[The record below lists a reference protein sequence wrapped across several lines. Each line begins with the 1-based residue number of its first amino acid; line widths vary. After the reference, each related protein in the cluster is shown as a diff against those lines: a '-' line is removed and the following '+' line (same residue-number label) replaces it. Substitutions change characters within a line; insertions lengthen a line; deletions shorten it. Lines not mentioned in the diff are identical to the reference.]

1 MSIMKKVLTLF
12 VLSVLSVCILGACS
26 QSRSKTY
33 EGDIDGKHVL
43 TTLTYKKNKVIKQST
58 VSTLK
63 YDDLG
68 MSKQEGEKSFKDY
81 RPLKG
86 EKGVTYT
93 LSSRH
98 QKIVENIDID
108 YNKANLKNVSRYF
121 ALAHY
126 SKNYKKVTMDGT
138 VKELKKIGFQKKSNM
153 NEE

>member
-1 MSIMKKVLTLF
+1 MSMMKKVLTLF
-12 VLSVLSVCILGACS
+12 VLLVLSVSILGACT

-33 EGDIDGKHVL
+33 EGDIEGKHVL
-43 TTLTYKKNKVIKQST
+43 TTLTYKNNKVIKQST

-63 YDDLG
+63 YEDLG
-68 MSKQEGEKSFKDY
+68 MSKQEGKTSFKDY

-86 EKGVTYT
+86 KKGVTYT
-93 LSSRH
+93 LSSKH

-108 YNKANLKNVSRYF
+108 YNKANLKDVSRYF
-121 ALAHY
+121 TLAHY

-153 NEE
+153 KEE

>member
-1 MSIMKKVLTLF
+1 
-12 VLSVLSVCILGACS
+12 
-26 QSRSKTY
+26 
-33 EGDIDGKHVL
+33 
-43 TTLTYKKNKVIKQST
+43 
-58 VSTLK
+58 
-63 YDDLG
+63 

-93 LSSRH
+93 LSSKH

-108 YNKANLKNVSRYF
+108 YNKANLKDVSRYF

>member
-1 MSIMKKVLTLF
+1 MMKKFLTLF
-12 VLSVLSVCILGACS
+12 ALLVLSVSILGACS

-43 TTLTYKKNKVIKQST
+43 TTLTYKNNKVIKQST

-68 MSKQEGEKSFKDY
+68 MSKKEGKKTFKDH
-81 RPLKG
+81 RPLKDK
-86 EKGVTYT
+86 KGVSYE
-93 LSSRH
+93 LDSKH

-108 YNKANLKNVSRYF
+108 YKKANLKDISRYF
-121 ALAHY
+121 TLAHY
-126 SKNYKKVTMDGT
+126 SKDYKKVTMEGT
-138 VKELKKIGFQKKSNM
+138 VKDLKKYGFKKKSNM

>member
-33 EGDIDGKHVL
+33 EGDIEGKHVL
-43 TTLTYKKNKVIKQST
+43 TTLTYKNNKVIKQST

-68 MSKQEGEKSFKDY
+68 MSKQEGKTSFKDH

-86 EKGVTYT
+86 
-93 LSSRH
+93 
-98 QKIVENIDID
+98 
-108 YNKANLKNVSRYF
+108 NKANLKDVSRYF

-138 VKELKKIGFQKKSNM
+138 VKELKKIGFKKKSNM

>member
-1 MSIMKKVLTLF
+1 MSMMKKVLTLF
-12 VLSVLSVCILGACS
+12 VLLVLSVSILGACT

-33 EGDIDGKHVL
+33 EGDIEGKHVL
-43 TTLTYKKNKVIKQST
+43 TTLTYKNNKVIKQSI

-63 YDDLG
+63 YEDLR
-68 MSKQEGEKSFKDY
+68 MSKQEGKTSFKDY

-86 EKGVTYT
+86 KKGVTYT
-93 LSSRH
+93 LSSKH

-108 YNKANLKNVSRYF
+108 YNKANLKDVSRYF

-138 VKELKKIGFQKKSNM
+138 VKELKKLDSRKKAI
-153 NEE
+153 